1 MNVRLLNAEGK
12 EVGTHVVLTAWERRR
27 VVPSLLQQAVVA
39 AAANARIPR
48 AHTKGRGEVRG
59 GGRKPWKQKGTGRA
73 RHGSIRSPLWKGGGV
88 TFGPRNEQI
97 FAKRLPAA
105 MRRTALAMALVAKVR
120 DGELTMTEAYP
131 DTTRT
136 KVLSAFVQTLG
147 LTGSIL
153 LLAPD
158 SRRTALARAGRNL
171 PRTVVV
177 NPLTLTAADVLRF
190 RHVVATPESWS
201 TVEARLQKPASKISG
216 APEVFKSKT

>member
-1 MNVRLLNAEGK
+1 MNVRMLNGEGK
-12 EVGTHVVLTAWERRR
+12 EVGTHNVLAGWERRR
-27 VVPSLLQQAVVA
+27 VVPALLQQAVVA

-48 AHTKGRGEVRG
+48 AHTKGRSEVRG

-97 FAKRLPAA
+97 FAKRLPVS

-120 DGELTMTEAYP
+120 DAELTLTEAFP

-136 KVLSAFVQTLG
+136 KELSAFVHTLG

-153 LLAPD
+153 LLVPD
-158 SRRTALARAGRNL
+158 NRRAALARAGRNL
-171 PRTVVV
+171 PHTVVAD
-177 NPLTLTAADVLRF
+177 PKQLTAAEVLQF
-190 RHVVATPESWS
+190 RHVVASPESWA
-201 TVEARLQKPASKISG
+201 TLEARLEKPR
-216 APEVFKSKT
+216 SKTSNAEGAGT